1 MQFFFLLFLYK
12 IGIYC
17 LSDNLFFLIFN
28 FSVFF
33 SIHSVFFPILGH
45 KYEATKILY
54 SSYNLMISNVLII
67 IIYNIALTNL
77 NFGTWINIS
86 SVISFGA
93 LVITLL
99 LMYLPK
105 LTSDTKKIGIE
116 PHDIIYIGEK
126 DANSD
131 QRINS
136 QTSNSHNND
145 SKYDDGPTASYTNT
159 NENILYRRSDE
170 IALNS
175 RSGENVFFSRSGK
188 NVLYSRSGE
197 NVLYSRSA
205 GDCSMM
211 TPTDVDLRTDGFVS
225 GSVDEFHES

>member
-1 MQFFFLLFLYK
+1 
-12 IGIYC
+12 
-17 LSDNLFFLIFN
+17 
-28 FSVFF
+28 
-33 SIHSVFFPILGH
+33 
-45 KYEATKILY
+45 
-54 SSYNLMISNVLII
+54 MISNVLII

-105 LTSDTKKIGIE
+105 LTSDTKKVGIE
-116 PHDIIYIGEK
+116 PHDIIFIGEK

-170 IALNS
+170 IALNN